1 MSKLYR
7 LYSDYENYSSLKE
20 IYEKPESKFHM
31 KNWNWKKIE
40 LDSYQ
45 PVNLELKKSENGQ
58 KNYQFDICVD
68 YSLLILSERA
78 VEILKPLL
86 EGKGQ
91 FLEII
96 TPSKRK
102 KFIGFYPNNIY
113 SNNLADL
120 DKSDWGE
127 NEKGKLFFKVVFKTY
142 PQDEYIFVVDGSA
155 LTIYAT
161 EKFKKLL
168 EDNNL
173 KGLYFEEVSP
183 NE

>member
-1 MSKLYR
+1 MNKLYK
-7 LYSDYENYSSLKE
+7 LLPDYENYSSFLME
-20 IYEKPESKFHM
+20 EDSLSELEKY
-31 KNWNWKKIE
+31 WNWQDINLETYKKIKFK
-40 LDSYQ
+40 LY
-45 PVNLELKKSENGQ
+45 NAENGT
-58 KNYQFDICVD
+58 KNYKFDVTKRD
-68 YSLLILSERA
+68 NFLILSEKA
-78 VEILKPLL
+78 VEILKPIL

-96 TPSKRK
+96 TLSKRK
-102 KFIGFYPNNIY
+102 KFIGFYPSNVY
-113 SNNLADL
+113 SNDLADL
-120 DKSDWGE
+120 SKSDWGE
-127 NEKGKLFFKVVFKTY
+127 NEKGKLFFKMIFQKY

-173 KGLYFEEVSP
+173 KGLCFEEVSI